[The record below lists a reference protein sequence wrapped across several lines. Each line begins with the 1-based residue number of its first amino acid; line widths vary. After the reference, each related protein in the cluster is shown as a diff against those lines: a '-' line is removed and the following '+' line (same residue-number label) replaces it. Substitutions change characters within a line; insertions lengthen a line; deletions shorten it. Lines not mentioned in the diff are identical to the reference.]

1 MNYVV
6 GSCNLPMER
15 TEHVS
20 LDTTFNANHYAKQER
35 SFNLKFIEIHES
47 GMKLGELKQSCP
59 AVSTLM
65 PENVKL
71 LNLGI
76 L

>member
-1 MNYVV
+1 MSYVV
-6 GSCNLPMER
+6 GSSNLPMGR

-35 SFNLKFIEIHES
+35 SLNLKFIEIHES
-47 GMKLGELKQSCP
+47 GMKLGEPCP

-71 LNLGI
+71 FNLGI